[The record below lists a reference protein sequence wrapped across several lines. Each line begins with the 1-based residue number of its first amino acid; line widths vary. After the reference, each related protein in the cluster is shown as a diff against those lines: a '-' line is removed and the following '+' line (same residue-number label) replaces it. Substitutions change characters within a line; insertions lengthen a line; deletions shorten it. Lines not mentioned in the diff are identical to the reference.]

1 MMIRMVGGWV
11 FLLVPAHPG
20 SPGQRAIKRSLLLLQ
35 LWNMSVVETV
45 PVSFW
50 NGDVCYKL
58 YLPFHQKSSGWS
70 ETMRSMGDFQW
81 LASVLWIACSAL
93 ILLIRAG
100 SVSIFQFWF
109 DSVWFQSQVL
119 GFCIRTPAQCK
130 SIVVCENTKM
140 ELINFH
146 KKFQSKYIDRPCRVW
161 RSFWWKVLHTW
172 RGWSMCRSVTAVSP
186 SITAHPID
194 MLFGLRTL
202 VGPRNCVVIFGFSIR
217 TSPQCRSVRVVCEN
231 TKTGSMYLDGKFPLK
246 YVHRPRQVWR
256 SYSSHSVW
264 SAPSYS
270 VWSVC
275 VDLSQ
280 LGRV

>member
-100 SVSIFQFWF
+100 SVLKMKPKPRFSVKTEPKPKPRFWLGPSQFWGRTRLGQKIWLT
-109 DSVWFQSQVL
+109 VWMTRIL
-119 GFCIRTPAQCK
+119 
-130 SIVVCENTKM
+130 N
-140 ELINFH
+140 
-146 KKFQSKYIDRPCRVW
+146 
-161 RSFWWKVLHTW
+161 
-172 RGWSMCRSVTAVSP
+172 
-186 SITAHPID
+186 
-194 MLFGLRTL
+194 
-202 VGPRNCVVIFGFSIR
+202 
-217 TSPQCRSVRVVCEN
+217 
-231 TKTGSMYLDGKFPLK
+231 
-246 YVHRPRQVWR
+246 
-256 SYSSHSVW
+256 SS
-264 SAPSYS
+264 
-270 VWSVC
+270 
-275 VDLSQ
+275 
-280 LGRV
+280 